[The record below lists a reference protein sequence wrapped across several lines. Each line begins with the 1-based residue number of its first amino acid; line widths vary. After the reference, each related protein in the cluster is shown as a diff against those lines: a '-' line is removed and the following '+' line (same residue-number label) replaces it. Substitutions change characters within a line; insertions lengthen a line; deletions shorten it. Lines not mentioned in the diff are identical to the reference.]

1 MAVPGK
7 AHHLPRIAT
16 TLMLG
21 PSGDLSVEPGERKRR
36 STRNYALIVPPGQV
50 VLRKLPIAGVRRR
63 ERLPALQLAAESV
76 LTDPIDNYLIDYWYI
91 DKNNWG
97 MAAVPR
103 SVLKGYPAFVDQTR
117 RAATRIQVPE
127 LSQDLKNG
135 LVLWTLEEAVTVCLW
150 ENGVLTH
157 WQTIPRPNGIT
168 VLDRFLK
175 HALPAEVS
183 QILIRTPGI
192 PDSAYGK
199 QLATTCSKI
208 FPGAKVR
215 LLEKSLRGSR
225 GKVTTLCVFPQF
237 IREQAFQPASPNRKR
252 GALFSGILM
261 LASVAAFI
269 VVQLQDIEK
278 QAAKAEHAT
287 SLLKIQAARSSRVA
301 DRVSRLMA
309 EVRETSSL
317 NQNSLVPLLDD
328 LSTMMPP
335 TIRLAGA
342 LQIDRRGILS
352 LDGVSDEEQDI
363 GSFVRQLDRHPRI
376 EAVRLQSV
384 TAEQQDEG
392 KSQGIRFRVKVKL
405 ERPLWNP
412 PVESTES

>member
-1 MAVPGK
+1 
-7 AHHLPRIAT
+7 
-16 TLMLG
+16 
-21 PSGDLSVEPGERKRR
+21 
-36 STRNYALIVPPGQV
+36 
-50 VLRKLPIAGVRRR
+50 
-63 ERLPALQLAAESV
+63 
-76 LTDPIDNYLIDYWYI
+76 
-91 DKNNWG
+91 
-97 MAAVPR
+97 
-103 SVLKGYPAFVDQTR
+103 
-117 RAATRIQVPE
+117 
-127 LSQDLKNG
+127 
-135 LVLWTLEEAVTVCLW
+135 
-150 ENGVLTH
+150 
-157 WQTIPRPNGIT
+157 
-168 VLDRFLK
+168 
-175 HALPAEVS
+175 
-183 QILIRTPGI
+183 
-192 PDSAYGK
+192 
-199 QLATTCSKI
+199 
-208 FPGAKVR
+208 
-215 LLEKSLRGSR
+215 
-225 GKVTTLCVFPQF
+225 
-237 IREQAFQPASPNRKR
+237 
-252 GALFSGILM
+252 M
-261 LASVAAFI
+261 LASVATFI

-317 NQNSLVPLLDD
+317 AQNSLVPLLDD

-405 ERPLWNP
+405 ERPLWNA
-412 PVESTES
+412 PVEPTES